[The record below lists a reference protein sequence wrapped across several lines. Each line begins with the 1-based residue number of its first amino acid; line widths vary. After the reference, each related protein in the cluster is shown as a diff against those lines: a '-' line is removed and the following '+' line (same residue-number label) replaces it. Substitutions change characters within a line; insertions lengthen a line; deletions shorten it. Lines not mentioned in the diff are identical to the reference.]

1 MVITL
6 VIGASRGI
14 GASLVAQLAARGDTV
29 VATCRKPAGTTMA
42 GVRWVSGI
50 DVAKGEG
57 REALR
62 SQLAEGSV
70 STLIHNAGVLED
82 DALDTVQPGGLERQ
96 MQVNAFA
103 PLLLT
108 QALLRILA
116 PGAKLAFITSRMG
129 SIGDN
134 TSGSHYGYRMSK
146 VALNMAA
153 RSLAIDLKP
162 RDIKVAVLHP
172 GYVRTAMTGGQGQL
186 EPEESASLLL
196 ARIAGMTA
204 ENSGSFWHANGQVL
218 PW

>member
-1 MVITL
+1 MAITL

-14 GASLVAQLAARGDTV
+14 GAALVEQLAARGDAV
-29 VATCRKPAGTTMA
+29 VATGRQLPALPLS
-42 GVRWVSGI
+42 GVRWIGGI
-50 DVAKGEG
+50 DVATPEG

-62 SQLAEGSV
+62 AQLSEGSV
-70 STLIHNAGVLED
+70 GTLIHNAGVLED
-82 DALDTVQPGGLERQ
+82 DSLDTVRAAGIERQ
-96 MQVNAFA
+96 MQVNALA

-108 QALLRILA
+108 QTLLRALA
-116 PGAKLAFITSRMG
+116 PGARLAYITSRMG

-146 VALNMAA
+146 AALNMAA
-153 RSLAIDLKP
+153 RCLAIDLKP

-186 EPEESASLLL
+186 EPAESAALLL
-196 ARIAGMTA
+196 ARIAQMTT
-204 ENSGSFWHANGQVL
+204 ENSGSFWHANGQAL